1 MRRAYALEITIII
14 IAEDVFDDDEQM
26 FINDFIQKINV
37 SRECLDNMVNSLE
50 KLKRLYVHINALIAN

>member
-14 IAEDVFDDDEQM
+14 IADAVFDDDEQM